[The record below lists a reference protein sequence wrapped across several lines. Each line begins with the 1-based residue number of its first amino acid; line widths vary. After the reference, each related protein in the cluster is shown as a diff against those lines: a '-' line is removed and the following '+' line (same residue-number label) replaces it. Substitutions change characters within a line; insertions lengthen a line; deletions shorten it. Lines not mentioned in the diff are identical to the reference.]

1 MVKSPAAGRRKLGAL
16 PGGRGGAM
24 SVEHFDVLIIGAG
37 LSGIGAGYYLQD
49 RLPGKSYAI
58 LEGRA
63 ELGGTWSLFR
73 YPGIRSDS
81 DMYTFGYSF
90 RPWTADK
97 SISDGDLILDYLRRT
112 AAEFGI
118 DRHIRYRERVV
129 GAAWSSSEAKW
140 RVDVDAGENGER
152 RQYTCGFL
160 YVCSG
165 YYDYADGYAPE
176 FPGRAD
182 FRGAI
187 VHPQHWPASLDYA
200 GKRVVVIGSGA
211 TAVTLVPAMAAS
223 AGHVSMLQRSPTYVT
238 SLPARDK
245 AAAWLRRRL
254 PAASAHR
261 LARAK
266 NIALTM
272 FFFAF
277 ARGAPETFK
286 RLIRHAQRKFLP
298 ADYDFQTHLHPSYQP
313 WDQRLCLVP
322 DGDLFKAIRA
332 GKASIV
338 TERIDCFVED
348 GIRLQSG
355 RVLPADVIVTA
366 TGLKLQ
372 AFGGARIS
380 VDGRPLELGRSHTY
394 KGVMLRDVPNLAFC
408 VGYTNASWT
417 LRADLVSQYV
427 CRLLA
432 HMDRLGCTQ
441 VTPRGEAERLEPS
454 LPLLNFTSGY
464 VLRSLDQFPRQG
476 PRMPWR
482 LRQNYL
488 LDLFGLKWRPLA
500 NGALRFSRPAADAA
514 AEPGKA
520 AA

>member
-1 MVKSPAAGRRKLGAL
+1 MAA
-16 PGGRGGAM
+16 
-24 SVEHFDVLIIGAG
+24 EHLDVLVVGAG
-37 LSGIGAGYYLQD
+37 LSGIGAGYYLQR

-58 LEGRA
+58 LESRA

-81 DMYTFGYSF
+81 DMYTFGYAF
-90 RPWTADK
+90 RPWTADT
-97 SISDGDLILDYLRRT
+97 SISDGGLILDYLRRT

-129 GAAWSSSEAKW
+129 AAAWSSSESKW
-140 RVDVDAGENGER
+140 RVEVDAGENGER

-165 YYDYADGYAPE
+165 YYDYAGGHAPE
-176 FPGRAD
+176 FPGRAN
-182 FRGAI
+182 FRGTL
-187 VHPQHWPASLDYA
+187 VHPQHWPASLDCT
-200 GKRVVVIGSGA
+200 GKQVVVIGSGA
-211 TAVTLVPAMAAS
+211 TAVTLVPALADGAA
-223 AGHVSMLQRSPTYVT
+223 HVTLLQRSPTYVT
-238 SLPARDK
+238 SLPARDA
-245 AAAWLRRRL
+245 AAAWLHRHL
-254 PAASAHR
+254 PAAAAHR

-286 RLIRHAQRKFLP
+286 RLIRHAQKKFLP
-298 ADYDFQTHLHPSYQP
+298 ADYAFDTHLRPSYQP

-332 GKASIV
+332 GKATIV
-338 TERIDCFVED
+338 TEHIDSFVED

-372 AFGGARIS
+372 AFGGARLS

-432 HMDRLGCTQ
+432 HMDRRGCTQ
-441 VTPRGEAERLEPS
+441 VTARSEPTQLEPS
-454 LPLLNFTSGY
+454 LPLLNFSSGY

-500 NGALRFSRPAADAA
+500 DGTLRFSRNTTHPSTEPDEAA
-514 AEPGKA
+514 A
-520 AA
+520 

>member
-1 MVKSPAAGRRKLGAL
+1 MAA
-16 PGGRGGAM
+16 
-24 SVEHFDVLIIGAG
+24 EHLDVLVIGAG
-37 LSGIGAGYYLQD
+37 LSGIGAGYYLQS

-58 LEGRA
+58 LESRA

-97 SISDGDLILDYLRRT
+97 SISDGGLILDYLRET

-118 DRHIRYRERVV
+118 DRHIRYRQRVIA
-129 GAAWSSSEAKW
+129 AAWSSSEAKW
-140 RVDVDAGENGER
+140 RVDVETGENRER

-165 YYDYADGYAPE
+165 YYDYAGGHAPE
-176 FPGRAD
+176 FPGREN
-182 FRGAI
+182 FRGVV
-187 VHPQHWPASLDYA
+187 VHPQDWPGSIDYA
-200 GKRVVVIGSGA
+200 GQRVVVIGSGA
-211 TAVTLVPAMAAS
+211 TAVTLVPALAAS
-223 AGHVSMLQRSPTYVT
+223 AAHVTMLQRSPTYVT

-245 AAAWLRRRL
+245 AATWLRRHL
-254 PAASAHR
+254 PAATAHR

-286 RLIRHAQRKFLP
+286 RLIRHAQKKFLP
-298 ADYDFQTHLHPSYQP
+298 ADYAFDTHFRPSYEP

-332 GKASIV
+332 GRASIV
-338 TERIDCFVED
+338 TDRIDAFVED

-355 RVLPADVIVTA
+355 QVLPADLVVTA

-417 LRADLVSQYV
+417 LRADLVSQFV

-432 HMDRLGCTQ
+432 HMDRHGHAQ
-441 VTPRGEAERLEPS
+441 VVPRTEAASLEPS

-464 VLRSLDQFPRQG
+464 VLRSLAQFPQQG
-476 PRMPWR
+476 ARAPWR

-488 LDLFGLKWRPLA
+488 LDLFGLKFGPVA
-500 NGALRFSRPAADAA
+500 HSALRFSRSTPETA

>member
-1 MVKSPAAGRRKLGAL
+1 MAA
-16 PGGRGGAM
+16 
-24 SVEHFDVLIIGAG
+24 EHLDVLVVGAG
-37 LSGIGAGYYLQD
+37 LSGIGAGYYLQS

-58 LEGRA
+58 LESRA

-97 SISDGDLILDYLRRT
+97 SISDGGLILDYLRET

-118 DRHIRYRERVV
+118 DRHIRYRQRVV
-129 GAAWSSSEAKW
+129 AAAWSSSEAKW
-140 RVDVDAGENGER
+140 RVDVEAGENRER

-165 YYDYADGYAPE
+165 YYDYAGGHAPE
-176 FPGRAD
+176 FPGRD
-182 FRGAI
+182 NFRGAV
-187 VHPQHWPASLDYA
+187 VHPQDWPGSLDCA

-211 TAVTLVPAMAAS
+211 TAVTLVPALAAS
-223 AGHVSMLQRSPTYVT
+223 AAHVTMLQRSPTYVT

-245 AAAWLRRRL
+245 AATWLRRHL
-254 PAASAHR
+254 PATTAHR

-286 RLIRHAQRKFLP
+286 RLIRHAQKKFLP
-298 ADYDFQTHLHPSYQP
+298 PDYAFDTHFEPSYEP

-332 GKASIV
+332 GRASIV
-338 TERIDCFVED
+338 TDRIDAFVED
-348 GIRLQSG
+348 GIRLRSG
-355 RVLPADVIVTA
+355 QVLPADLVVTA

-372 AFGGARIS
+372 AFGGARLS
-380 VDGRPLELGRSHTY
+380 VGGRPLELGRSHTY

-417 LRADLVSQYV
+417 LRADLVSQFV

-432 HMDRLGCTQ
+432 HMDRNGHAQ
-441 VTPRGEAERLEPS
+441 VVPRAEAASLEPS

-464 VLRSLDQFPRQG
+464 VLRSLAQFPRQG
-476 PRMPWR
+476 ARAPWR

-488 LDLFGLKWRPLA
+488 LDLFGLKFGPVA
-500 NGALRFSRPAADAA
+500 NAALRFSRSAPEAA
-514 AEPGKA
+514 AEAGKA

>member
-1 MVKSPAAGRRKLGAL
+1 
-16 PGGRGGAM
+16 M
-24 SVEHFDVLIIGAG
+24 SVEHFDVLVVGAG
-37 LSGIGAGYYLQD
+37 LSGIGAGYYLQS

-58 LEGRA
+58 LEGRS

-97 SISDGDLILDYLRRT
+97 SISDGGLILQYLRET
-112 AAEFGI
+112 AAEFGV
-118 DRHIRYRERVV
+118 DRHVRYRQRVV
-129 GAAWSSSEAKW
+129 AAAWSSSEAKW
-140 RVDVDAGENGER
+140 RVEVEAGENRER

-165 YYDYADGYAPE
+165 YYDYAGGHAPE
-176 FPGRAD
+176 FPGRED
-182 FRGAI
+182 FRGTV
-187 VHPQHWPASLDYA
+187 VHPQDWPGSLDCA

-211 TAVTLVPAMAAS
+211 TAVTLVPALAESAA
-223 AGHVSMLQRSPTYVT
+223 HVTMLQRSPTYVT

-245 AAAWLRRRL
+245 AAMWLRRHL
-254 PAASAHR
+254 PAAAAHR
-261 LARAK
+261 AARAK

-277 ARGAPETFK
+277 ARGAPQTFK
-286 RLIRHAQRKFLP
+286 RLIRHAQKKFLP
-298 ADYDFQTHLHPSYQP
+298 ADYDFDTHFQPSYEP

-332 GKASIV
+332 GRASMV
-338 TERIDCFVED
+338 TDRIEAFVED
-348 GIRLQSG
+348 GIRLHSG
-355 RVLPADVIVTA
+355 KMLPADVIVTA

-417 LRADLVSQYV
+417 LRADLVSQFV

-432 HMDRLGCTQ
+432 HMDRRGHAQ
-441 VTPRGEAERLEPS
+441 VVPRTDAASLEPS
-454 LPLLNFTSGY
+454 QPLLNFTSGY
-464 VLRSLDQFPRQG
+464 VRRSLAEFPQQG
-476 PRMPWR
+476 PRAPWR

-488 LDLFGLKWRPLA
+488 RDLFGLKFGPIA
-500 NGALRFSRPAADAA
+500 DGALSFSRAAAETT